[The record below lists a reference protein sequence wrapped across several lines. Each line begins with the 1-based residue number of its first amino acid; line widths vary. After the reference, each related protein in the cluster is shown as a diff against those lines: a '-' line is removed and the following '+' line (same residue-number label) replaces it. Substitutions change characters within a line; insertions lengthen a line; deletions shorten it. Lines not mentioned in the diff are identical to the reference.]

1 MFGRAGPC
9 REQRPPACA
18 LVIAALAAGLLALS
32 LAADAQE
39 SAPITRD
46 VIFARKTLKDAVCD
60 RMADI
65 ERMIGQGQIDNEA
78 VRLKA
83 DTIAALLMAF
93 PHLFP
98 PSSNL
103 WKPDADTEPEFTTL
117 ASPEVWANFADFYR
131 QAAAAAKS
139 ADALAHAGTAEEVK
153 SRARELR
160 ISCDTCHAFYL
171 EDQ

>member
-1 MFGRAGPC
+1 MFGRAGPR
-9 REQRPPACA
+9 REQRPTVCA
-18 LVIAALAAGLLALS
+18 LILATLATGLLALG

-39 SAPITRD
+39 SASSTRD
-46 VIFARKTLKDAVCD
+46 VIFARKTLKDTVCD

-65 ERMIGQGQIDNEA
+65 ERMIGQGQIGIEE
-78 VRLKA
+78 VRAKA
-83 DTIAALLMAF
+83 DAIAALLMAF

-103 WKPDADTEPEFTTL
+103 WKPDADTAPEFTTL
-117 ASPEVWANFADFYR
+117 ASPEVWTSFEDFYR
-131 QAAAAAKS
+131 QASAAAKS
-139 ADALAHAGTAEEVK
+139 ADALAHASTAEEVK